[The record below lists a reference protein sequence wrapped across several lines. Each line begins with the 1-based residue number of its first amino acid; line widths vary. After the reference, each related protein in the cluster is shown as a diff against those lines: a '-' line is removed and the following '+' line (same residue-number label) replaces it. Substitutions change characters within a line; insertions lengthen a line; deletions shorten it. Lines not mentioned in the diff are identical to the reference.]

1 MESLNSSMSSGT
13 SDGDLFN
20 SHDDRNDQG
29 EEESVEKHKGII
41 MHLLSQVRLGMDLM
55 KVVLPTFILER
66 RSLLEMY
73 ADFCTSGFVCEYS

>member
-20 SHDDRNDQG
+20 SHDVRNDQG

-55 KVVLPTFILER
+55 KVVLPIFILER
-66 RSLLEMY
+66 RSLLETY
-73 ADFCTSGFVCEYS
+73 ADFCTSGSVCEY

>member
-20 SHDDRNDQG
+20 SHDDRNGQG